1 MRSPIHQ
8 PRQKG
13 MTNQASRAQL
23 PILCSPNPGT
33 GGNLTNSGKQDDR
46 HWKRRLG
53 ERCFSNS
60 TEKAFLESETRGRLG
75 LSMGLALAVRLYF
88 NTSSNSSRRLV
99 DSRNNLLR
107 KKKVHQVLPCHLR
120 RGPISVRLD
129 HCNSRKSIWTSPFS
143 RVTPC
148 LSGVGLCSGGADLR
162 CFIRER
168 IS

>member
-1 MRSPIHQ
+1 MNQSISLLIGFILFHLGERSE
-8 PRQKG
+8 
-13 MTNQASRAQL
+13 
-23 PILCSPNPGT
+23 GT
-33 GGNLTNSGKQDDR
+33 KKLDCK
-46 HWKRRLG
+46 

-75 LSMGLALAVRLYF
+75 LSMGLALAVRLDF

>member
-1 MRSPIHQ
+1 
-8 PRQKG
+8 
-13 MTNQASRAQL
+13 MTKEL
-23 PILCSPNPGT
+23 DC
-33 GGNLTNSGKQDDR
+33 
-46 HWKRRLG
+46 
-53 ERCFSNS
+53 
-60 TEKAFLESETRGRLG
+60 KAFLESETRGRLG

-148 LSGVGLCSGGADLR
+148 LSSFSELSISNSFTLLTKPVSS
-162 CFIRER
+162 IRLSFPR
-168 IS
+168 PRRLMIALIGQQYQFNLAFHPWPW